1 MKRLMSIN
9 YSNAA
14 FNFAMLLL
22 RVGAGVMIMSHGYAK
37 LVHFTDYRS
46 KFMNFMGIGN
56 TASLSLVIFAE
67 FFCAIFLIIG
77 LFSRMAT
84 IPLIIAMG
92 VALVK
97 AHHGDI
103 FGDGEK
109 AALYLICFV
118 SLLLCGPG
126 KASLDGMIK

>member
-22 RVGAGVMIMSHGYAK
+22 RVGSGVLIMSHGYDK
-37 LVHFTDYRS
+37 LVHFADYRN

-67 FFCAIFLIIG
+67 FFCSIFLVIG
-77 LFSRMAT
+77 LFSRLAT
-84 IPLIIAMG
+84 IPLIVAMG
-92 VALVK
+92 VALIK
-97 AHHGDI
+97 AHHAAV

-109 AALYLICFV
+109 PALYLCCFV
-118 SLLLCGPG
+118 TLLLCGPG

>member
-14 FNFAMLLL
+14 FNFTMFLL
-22 RVGAGVMIMSHGYAK
+22 RIGSGVMIMWHGYSK
-37 LVHFTDYRS
+37 LAHFTDYRS

-67 FFCAIFLIIG
+67 FFCAIFLILG
-77 LFSRMAT
+77 LFSRLAA
-84 IPLIIAMG
+84 IPLIVAMAT
-92 VALVK
+92 ALFK
-97 AHHGDI
+97 AHHGDV

-109 AALYLICFV
+109 AALYLMCFTSV
-118 SLLLCGPG
+118 LLCGPG
-126 KASLDGMIK
+126 KASLDGMMK